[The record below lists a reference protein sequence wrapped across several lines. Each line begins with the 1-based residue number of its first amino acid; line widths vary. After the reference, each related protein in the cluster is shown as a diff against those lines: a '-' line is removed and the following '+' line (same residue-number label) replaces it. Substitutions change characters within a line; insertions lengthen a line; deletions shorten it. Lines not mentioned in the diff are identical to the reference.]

1 MKKLITTL
9 MGIIMVCTLTV
20 CSFAACQS
28 GNIGD
33 NEVISTDWSANW
45 DNFHLNREIPPVVDL
60 PSAPEEQEEETSTS
74 STTSP
79 QVAVPQVK
87 YSSMIVSDT
96 QGLNIRSAPNTG
108 ASVVGSMDKN
118 DMLRYEGSVNG
129 WYKTVYKQRVAYVYA
144 GKNYA
149 HIANF
154 KQSDSEKIEK
164 IISVGEELM
173 GYPYVWG
180 SQRYHWGNGV
190 LNANFVQGE
199 YDCSALMQYIFY
211 KGGNILLDMNTRTQV
226 LQGKTVANGDL
237 KRGDVMFFT
246 NASRRNN
253 TGVERVGHVAL
264 YLGNNY
270 ILHTASDHAVI
281 EEISATR
288 WSYFIT
294 AKRFI

>member
-1 MKKLITTL
+1 MKKFITTL
-9 MGIIMVCTLTV
+9 MGIIMVCTLTL

-28 GNIGD
+28 GNVEDIED
-33 NEVISTDWSANW
+33 ISSDWKANW
-45 DNFHLNREIPPVVDL
+45 DNFHLDSEIPPEVDL
-60 PSAPEEQEEETSTS
+60 PSAPEEKKEETPTVN
-74 STTSP
+74 TDTP
-79 QVAVPQVK
+79 QVVAPQVK
-87 YSSMIVSDT
+87 YSSMIVSDA
-96 QGLNIRSAPNTG
+96 QGLNIRSAPNSS
-108 ASVVGSMDKN
+108 ASIVGSMDKN

-149 HIANF
+149 HIVNF

-164 IISVGEELM
+164 IISIGEELM

-211 KGGNILLDMNTRTQV
+211 KGGGILLDMNTRTQV

-246 NASRRNN
+246 NASRCNN

-270 ILHTASDHAVI
+270 ILHTASDHAVM

-294 AKRFI
+294 AKRFV